1 MAGEEKN
8 SEVVETKGDT
18 TPPEQ
23 TIAQTSPDSQTEI
36 TLASN
41 TLADVRTSLDILPDD
56 MFKGANQRTQQG
68 ERLPQADSP
77 EAIIR
82 QLPYIGQHREKLDTL
97 VKDMFKAFSPEGNA
111 AGNMDQAKN
120 SMAEILRLLPPEKR
134 AMFGKWAKCLDQA
147 CRNEQNPE
155 TARQLKEL
163 SENLKVLEKA
173 PGFMRGNLALAM
185 YQWAGQ
191 GTNPEEIRT
200 RLTEAQK
207 AMQDTVQN
215 YPALADDPNFRNR
228 AQAIEQQYG
237 AKLKTAAPATDGAE
251 AHGGIMERV
260 QKISQDIREGKLPLL
275 YNPDAPQSTQP
286 DVTNPVNPVVDK
298 PVEPK
303 PVDNPLAAIEK
314 SEQAYAKY
322 RQALVAELAKG
333 TPLEVAAKAALTPE
347 IARAFEESIAF
358 ADASAK
364 PSGLA
369 NARLTQM
376 LAAQSALEQQMKV
389 EVDGKPMSWADANQ
403 GLRNSF
409 EQYVGTLQLDPTQK
423 GQLAQHIRGLD
434 GAKSA
439 QEYQARLQNMQ
450 QFLNS
455 NQAFKAIAT
464 DSKLQQLLM
473 VQQSLKTPMYPYL
486 QQVQA
491 AERMVQGEDSRAF
504 NRLLYAAALSDAG
517 QLDPAKKYL
526 TDAYARSINTSVR
539 AEVGSKAVQLGVPST
554 TLFEAALTRYE
565 NQPASE
571 KDREPV
577 PPLGELLYDMQGEF
591 QLKANDLARL
601 RNGDVKGATAE
612 TLKTYG
618 PLFERISK
626 IATANRARIE
636 AMEQPLMADIK
647 NQFVQILQGTGP
659 KGQEILNLQQKVFG
673 NLKDPA
679 HINLL
684 ATMLSGDD
692 ATKARVKAELQRN
705 YGDAYIRDFEQWRNL
720 SGDKANLLFAQET
733 RKTVFNIA
741 RNESQMV
748 QFGAGRIYAQ
758 NLLTAGDLASAKT
771 QLNQALKNAPD
782 SVQGEAA
789 LSRDVQEMA
798 RQVGVDMTP
807 YAAKIPSAPGRDQ
820 VILGQDKE
828 VQRLQGVSQQTALDP
843 RFANLKDNE
852 LFKKIGS
859 LISKT
864 PNGPLDAD
872 LTKQNIA
879 ELKPL
884 YEEFI
889 RRSESVPHPDN
900 PSILVT
906 PTVEQI
912 FEGIKSKTDLLK
924 AGVDPTTQRPL
935 TEMQRVQLYREVLG
949 SMEGVRNSILLRQQ
963 YGLALTVGG
972 QMQDAERVLKE
983 AKAMADK
990 INRGLALE
998 VMTMAQRDVNDP
1010 TVISN
1015 APLETG
1021 ENRGDVLRLS
1031 IARLQGDKP
1040 TSNFV
1045 NLHIT
1050 TRVAL
1055 GRFYMGPLTNG
1066 NDPTGGAILQ
1076 YGNKA
1081 GIRPDLAVEN
1091 LKEAKELTLT
1101 DRNVDILDKNKF
1113 LEDVDLTS
1121 ALHLA
1126 GEILPSEMTKKLGLN
1141 ESNRSL
1147 MVNALSAAVGIAWMR
1162 YTKGKFNEIP
1172 GLNPYTRLAGAVVLP
1187 TLTRNMTMSAL
1198 GESESLFTS
1207 TRNAIGSTVAA
1218 SLGYKMMIRG
1228 ESSNFRLFEGVKL
1241 PAQVTSLP
1249 GRIQP
1254 YLPAFPKIPESI
1266 TNRFSNIGRPMD
1278 NFGPLQSAS
1287 FVDRM
1292 NHSVGTFAQFVRNEV
1307 GEKASNIWKPLQ
1319 ELAEAA
1325 GPNRKFSDLLSN
1337 KETVTRLPV
1346 KFETAAS
1353 FNKLRDILAPAAEGK
1368 FGASL
1373 DDFLK
1378 TVKADP
1384 KLVDEIGK
1392 TQIDELEKLARRS
1405 NQVTIEVNEAGYR
1418 MTVPGPIAVED
1429 AFVASGITHETLST
1443 IASRAGFNRMSA
1455 APLAERIGT
1464 IDLPVSGMQLR
1475 TMTDLKAFS
1484 KKVYDDLS
1492 QIQSTISSI
1501 EAKRRFGVIDNLNI
1515 EQALKQTV
1523 TDAAELTR
1531 LKATADWFGMTTR
1544 GELNAFMKKFAKSSD
1559 PATVLFP
1566 NAFKPGVGDDLVA
1579 ASLKDP
1585 RFFDGPMKDYLLA
1598 RIPKAELQ
1606 TLQSAFYR
1614 QPIASD
1620 AQLFERGAF
1629 LNSGKTI
1636 TTQSELQALY
1646 QNAFNG
1652 MTLMS
1657 NQIAKVTT
1665 AAADDT
1671 LETVFKTVPE
1681 SGVTTE
1687 MIKQANA
1694 IGITN
1699 YGQLKSFLEKYSLK
1713 DATGS
1718 VSIPFE
1724 GTFNKLY
1731 PNLKY
1736 SNTSDIE
1743 LGHALF
1749 NNSKA
1754 LSGEGYSMMTAS
1766 VSQVERQLLGT
1777 SSVIS
1782 DTMSVNNSLL
1792 ATRMAE
1798 SNIYTI
1804 SQFKESLAQTLKKT
1818 LQPLKNIDDFTTL
1831 SANQKSIADAL
1842 GLTSKKQVQDFLA
1855 NKAALPDVAFEKL
1868 FPRLSNLRGPGGE
1881 VLSKQSGLPY
1891 SLPIKREG
1899 DLFLADLAPRN
1910 PDMFSGPGLR
1920 LMAENAEFGFPVSL
1934 MGQRAQS
1941 VFNMPGYS
1949 RVQNAWTGVS
1959 NFGRDKVNTF
1969 GDWFRYT
1976 KLDPQTA
1983 TLTQVARSQIA
1994 HSYYTGLGVIGAY
2007 RTLVTAPNNMEAG
2020 DNLAMALLHAHVPQ
2034 TGDIG
2039 STLLLSTPGAAIF
2052 MPLLVRGGYM
2062 PQQISVLQRFKDR
2075 GLTGSLFP
2083 FTNPAMD
2090 MTRQGLSRLANNSSI
2105 AGSPL
2110 AATLAFSAP
2119 IVGPGFAAT
2128 VSAVASFDKEV
2139 IGALAQTGYRIFSKG
2154 NNIDPGEYRNMFVR
2168 TRDQGYQNLPMNGE
2182 YTSLEDYRRKNGI
2195 PAPEPQTVRPLERPA
2210 PATNDIYKIDT
2221 TQVVPRAALDAVEQQ
2236 RLQAQPDV
2244 NQVGDPQWAPHIEA
2258 MRKVETA
2265 MMSVQ
2270 QASYISRLNEAAVTM
2285 EALSSGQPVAGGA
2298 QQLARVA
2305 EVLQSI
2311 ASVPEIAQN
2320 PANQALIASMG
2331 QVYQA
2336 LNAAATSGNMNS
2348 FASVQDALKVV
2359 SENFKQHKLS
2369 DAQIVEMQTIAT
2381 KALNE
2386 AKAVAAQY
2394 QQQGTVQANFL
2405 LSELG
2410 KADQNIKALS
2420 QSIFGQA
2427 VTYPEI
2433 TPQMVMAKADNPQIN
2448 LLRAELAKFESL
2460 QNMKNASAMLATQ
2473 ASVSLTNNVTVASL
2487 NPGDSPLGP
2496 NATPQDIQAF
2506 AAYQNF
2512 IAAISNRDLNASP
2525 EAKRLA
2531 QSVTPDVQRVIG
2543 NDATSNEILRLLQ
2556 DAAGKGDTDSGYESL
2571 RAAAKL
2577 ADQVDIGSL
2586 ASRLVNNANPES
2598 QAALQMQ
2605 AQLAGIAKLKYAQ
2618 MAYRRQDYPEAQAY
2632 LIKARAQYGDQL
2644 EAMLQNNLDQGLD
2657 RNGFLQGSFTQMK
2670 KDANYDPGAMGNNLT
2685 SFFAALEKGNFG
2697 AKADDGTPG
2706 AQALL
2711 TQVKDAYNSKKQA
2724 VERALQPLNQQESVL
2739 KARLQALGVPYEN
2752 RDTFLSG
2759 ETNKTSEKYLQV
2771 ESINRELKLIEA
2783 SRNVRNEELKF
2794 DYNRMRLA
2802 EGLYDAAQGNYASAN
2817 MILKE
2822 VKQNCPQLAAV
2833 KELDLDGK
2841 ISITEPGMWGWTKRN
2856 WQSVAMFGAGLA
2868 ATIGGALAFATVFG
2882 AVPGGVAVNV
2892 GVGLMAAAVTGSVVG
2907 GLVNGGINYA
2917 VTGDFWNPAL
2927 AGAKEGALAGLIAP
2941 IGVAGKMLPLVPA
2954 ITNPSVPRFIA
2965 GTYNALRP
2973 ATYAIGAGAT
2983 LSAYNT
2989 SQRWSEK
2996 SWGSAMT
3003 EFIGGTVMYS
3013 SMLHFAGSHINPLP
3027 HSWSKGLRIPIND
3040 VTVTEKILSSTPL
3053 AFRSNIPNALWAGV
3067 GYSTAF
3073 EGMRAAGDV
3082 INSTADSELVNAPY
3096 RWLTGSDLTSNR
3108 YMISTDG
3115 EGLLAPAMAR
3125 FWTRDGL
3132 GLDSNNAKDR
3142 AWMWRNNTQIMRT
3155 GDSFYQLKQQGFNA
3169 QTFVPSNSYG
3179 PLLRR

>member
-1 MAGEEKN
+1 MAGEGENEKA
-8 SEVVETKGDT
+8 VESKGET

-23 TIAQTSPDSQTEI
+23 TIAQTPPESRTEI

-68 ERLPQADSP
+68 ERLPQADTP

-82 QLPYIGQHREKLDTL
+82 QLQYIGQHREKLDTL

-120 SMAEILRLLPPEKR
+120 SMSEILRLLPPEKR
-134 AMFGKWAKCLDQA
+134 AMFGKWAKCLGEA
-147 CRNEQNPE
+147 SLAEQNPE

-215 YPALADDPNFRNR
+215 YPALADDPNFKNR
-228 AQAIEQQYG
+228 AQAIDNQYG
-237 AKLKTAAPATDGAE
+237 AKLKTAAPASDGSE

-260 QKISQDIREGKLPLL
+260 QKISQDIREGRLPLL
-275 YNPDAPQSTQP
+275 YNPDAPQVTQP

-322 RQALVAELAKG
+322 RQALEAELAKG

-409 EQYVGTLQLDPTQK
+409 EQYVGTLQLDNTQK
-423 GQLAQHIRGLD
+423 GQFAQHIKGLD

-439 QEYQARLQNMQ
+439 QEYQARLQSMQ

-455 NQAFKAIAT
+455 NPAFKAIAT
-464 DSKLQQLLM
+464 DGKLQQLLM

-504 NRLLYAAALSDAG
+504 NRFLYAAALSDAG
-517 QLDPAKKYL
+517 QLDPAKKHL
-526 TDAYARSINTSVR
+526 TDAYARSINSSVR
-539 AEVGSKAVQLGVPST
+539 AEVGSKAVQLGVPPT
-554 TLFEAALTRYE
+554 TLIDAALTRYE
-565 NQPASE
+565 NQPPGE

-577 PPLGELLYDMQGEF
+577 PPLGELLYEMQGQF
-591 QLKANDLARL
+591 QISANDLARL

-618 PLFERISK
+618 PLFERMSK
-626 IATANRARIE
+626 IATLNRARIE

-647 NQFVQILQGTGP
+647 NQFAQILQGTGP

-684 ATMLSGDD
+684 AAMLSGDD
-692 ATKARVKAELQRN
+692 AAKAQVKAELQRN

-733 RKTVFNIA
+733 RKTVYNIA
-741 RNESQMV
+741 RNDSRME
-748 QFGAGRIYAQ
+748 QFGTRRIYTQ
-758 NLLTAGDLASAKT
+758 NLLAAGDLASAKT
-771 QLNQALKNAPD
+771 QLSQALKDAPD

-789 LSRDVQEMA
+789 LSRDVQALA
-798 RQVGVDMTP
+798 RQIGVDMTP
-807 YAAKIPSAPGRDQ
+807 YAAKIPSVPGRDQ

-828 VQRLQGVSQQTALDP
+828 VQRLQGVAQQTALDP

-852 LFKKIGS
+852 LYKKIGS

-864 PNGPLDAD
+864 PNGPFDAD

-912 FEGIKSKTDLLK
+912 FEGIKSKVDLLK
-924 AGVDPTTQRPL
+924 ANVDPTTQRPL
-935 TEMQRVQLYREVLG
+935 TEMQKVQLYREVLG

-1021 ENRGDVLRLS
+1021 ENRGDMLRAS

-1040 TSNFV
+1040 SSNFA

-1055 GRFYMGPLTNG
+1055 GRFYMGPMTNG
-1066 NDPTGGAILQ
+1066 NDPTGGAIIQ

-1101 DRNVDILDKNKF
+1101 DRNVDILDRNKF

-1121 ALHLA
+1121 ALSLA
-1126 GEILPSEMTKKLGLN
+1126 QEILPSEMTKKLGMN

-1172 GLNPYTRLAGAVVLP
+1172 GLNPYTRLAGAIVLP
-1187 TLTRNMTMSAL
+1187 TLTRNITMNAL

-1228 ESSNFRLFEGVKL
+1228 ESSNFRMFEGIQL
-1241 PAQVTSLP
+1241 PSQVTALP

-1254 YLPAFPKIPESI
+1254 FLPTLPKIPESI

-1307 GEKASNIWKPLQ
+1307 GEKASNIWKPFQ

-1325 GPNRKFSDLLSN
+1325 GPNRKFSDLLNNYSP
-1337 KETVTRLPV
+1337 VTRPPI
-1346 KFETAAS
+1346 KFESAAS
-1353 FNKLRDILAPAAEGK
+1353 FSKLRDILAPAAKGK

-1378 TVKADP
+1378 KVNANP
-1384 KLVDEIGK
+1384 QLVAEIGK
-1392 TQIDELEKLARRS
+1392 KQIDELEKLARRS
-1405 NQVTIEVNEAGYR
+1405 NQVTIEVSEAGFK
-1418 MTVPGPIAVED
+1418 MTVPGHIAVED
-1429 AFVASGITHETLST
+1429 AFIASGMTHETLST
-1443 IASRAGFNRMSA
+1443 IASRTGFNRMSA
-1455 APLAERIGT
+1455 GPLAERIGT

-1475 TMTDLKAFS
+1475 TMTDLKALS
-1484 KKVYDDLS
+1484 TKIYDDLS
-1492 QIQSTISSI
+1492 QIQKAIGKK
-1501 EAKRRFGVIDNLNI
+1501 EGWNPIDNLNI
-1515 EQALKQTV
+1515 EQALKNAGV
-1523 TDAAELTR
+1523 DAAEITR

-1544 GELNAFMKKFAKSSD
+1544 GELNAFMKPFAKGAD
-1559 PATVLFP
+1559 PASVLFP
-1566 NAFKPGVGDDLVA
+1566 NAFKPGVGEDLVA
-1579 ASLKDP
+1579 SSLKDP

-1598 RIPKAELQ
+1598 RIPKAELA
-1606 TLQSAFYR
+1606 TLERAIYR
-1614 QPIASD
+1614 QPIASE

-1636 TTQSELQALY
+1636 ATQNELQALY
-1646 QNAFNG
+1646 QNAFIG
-1652 MTLMS
+1652 MTQMS
-1657 NQIAKVTT
+1657 NQLGKVTT

-1671 LETVFKTVPE
+1671 LEKVFLALPE
-1681 SGVTTE
+1681 SGVTPK

-1713 DATGS
+1713 DASGS
-1718 VSIPFE
+1718 VSIPLE
-1724 GTFNKLY
+1724 ETFNRLY

-1736 SNTSDIE
+1736 STTFDAG
-1743 LGHALF
+1743 LGQALF
-1749 NNSKA
+1749 NNPKA

-1782 DTMSVNNSLL
+1782 DTLSVNNSLL
-1792 ATRMAE
+1792 ATRLAD
-1798 SNIYTI
+1798 SKIYTI
-1804 SQFKESLAQTLKKT
+1804 NQLKESLAQTLEKT
-1818 LQPLKNIDDFTTL
+1818 LQPLRNIDNFSTL

-1842 GLTSKKQVQDFLA
+1842 GLT
-1855 NKAALPDVAFEKL
+1855 NKAQVEALLASKDALPDVVLEKL

-1881 VLSKQSGLPY
+1881 VLSNPLM
-1891 SLPIKREG
+1891 SLSIKREV
-1899 DLFLADLAPRN
+1899 DPLLADLAPRN

-1920 LMAENAEFGFPVSL
+1920 LMRENAEFGFPVSL
-1934 MGQRAQS
+1934 MGPRAQS
-1941 VFNMPGYS
+1941 VLNMPGPS
-1949 RVQNAWTGVS
+1949 RVQNAWSGVS

-1983 TLTQVARSQIA
+1983 TLAQVARSQIA
-1994 HSYYTGLGVIGAY
+1994 HSYYTGVGVIGAY

-2020 DNLAMALLHAHVPQ
+2020 DNLAMALLHAHFPQ

-2039 STLLLSTPGAAIF
+2039 SSLLLSTPGAAIF

-2075 GLTGSLFP
+2075 GITGSLFP
-2083 FTNPAMD
+2083 FTNPVMD

-2119 IVGPGFAAT
+2119 ITGPGFATT
-2128 VSAVASFDKEV
+2128 VAVLTSFDKEQ
-2139 IGALAQTGYRIFSKG
+2139 IGALAQTGYRIFNKG
-2154 NNIDPGEYRNMFVR
+2154 GVLDPGEYRNMYVR

-2210 PATNDIYKIDT
+2210 PVTNDIYKIDT

-2236 RLQAQPDV
+2236 RLQAQPDAS
-2244 NQVGDPQWAPHIEA
+2244 QVGDSQWAPHIEA

-2270 QASYISRLNEAAVTM
+2270 QASNLSRLNEAAFTM

-2348 FASVQDALKVV
+2348 FATAQDALKVV
-2359 SENFKQHKLS
+2359 SETFKQYKLS
-2369 DAQIVEMQTIAT
+2369 DAQIAEMQTT
-2381 KALNE
+2381 STNALNE

-2448 LLRAELAKFESL
+2448 LLRAEIAKFESL
-2460 QNMKNASAMLATQ
+2460 QNLKNASAMLATQ
-2473 ASVSLTNNVTVASL
+2473 ASVSTTNNVTVASL
-2487 NPGDSPLGP
+2487 NPADSPLGP
-2496 NATPQDIQAF
+2496 NATAQDTQAF

-2512 IAAISNRDLNASP
+2512 IAATNNRDLNASP
-2525 EAKRLA
+2525 EAKLLA
-2531 QSVTPDVQRVIG
+2531 QNATPEVQRVIG
-2543 NDATSNEILRLLQ
+2543 NDATTNEILRLIQ
-2556 DAAGKGDTDSGYESL
+2556 DAAGKGDTDAGYESL
-2571 RAAAKL
+2571 RQAAKL

-2586 ASRLVNNANPES
+2586 ASHLVNNTNPES

-2605 AQLAGIAKLKYAQ
+2605 AQLAGIAKLRYAQ

-2644 EAMLQNNLDQGLD
+2644 EAMLQPNVYLDQGLD
-2657 RNGFLQGSFTQMK
+2657 RNAFLSGSFTQMK
-2670 KDANYDPGAMGNNLT
+2670 KDGNYDPAAMGNNLT

-2706 AQALL
+2706 AQVIL

-2724 VERALQPLNQQESVL
+2724 VERALAPLNQQETVL

-2752 RDTFLSG
+2752 RETFLSG

-2856 WQSVAMFGAGLA
+2856 WQSLAMFGAGFA
-2868 ATIGGALAFATVFG
+2868 AAVAGGIACATGVGALPG
-2882 AVPGGVAVNV
+2882 APLAGW
-2892 GVGLMAAAVTGSVVG
+2892 GVGLMAGAFTGAVVG

-2941 IGVAGKMLPLVPA
+2941 IGVASKMLPLVPA

-2965 GTYNALRP
+2965 GSYNALRP

-3040 VTVTEKILSSTPL
+3040 VTVTEKILSSAPL
-3053 AFRSNIPNALWAGV
+3053 AFSSKIPNAMWTGV

-3073 EGMRAAGDV
+3073 EGTRAIGDV

-3115 EGLLAPAMAR
+3115 EGFLAPAVAR
-3125 FWTRDGL
+3125 AWTANGL
-3132 GLDSNNAKDR
+3132 GLDPNNAKDR
-3142 AWMWRNNTQIMRT
+3142 MWMWRNNTQIMRT
-3155 GDSFYQLKQQGFNA
+3155 GDSFYQLQQKGFNA

>member
-1 MAGEEKN
+1 MAGEGENK
-8 SEVVETKGDT
+8 EVVENKGDT

-23 TIAQTSPDSQTEI
+23 TIAQTPPESRTEI

-82 QLPYIGQHREKLDTL
+82 QLQYIGQHREKLDTL

-120 SMAEILRLLPPEKR
+120 SMSEILRLLPPEKR
-134 AMFGKWAKCLDQA
+134 AMFGKWAKCLDEA

-191 GTNPEEIRT
+191 GTNPEEIRS

-215 YPALADDPNFRNR
+215 YPALADDPNFKNR
-228 AQAIEQQYG
+228 AQAIDNQYG

-260 QKISQDIREGKLPLL
+260 QKISQDIREGRLPLL
-275 YNPDAPQSTQP
+275 YNPDAPQVTQP

-322 RQALVAELAKG
+322 RQALEAELAKG

-389 EVDGKPMSWADANQ
+389 GVDGKPMSWADANQ
-403 GLRNSF
+403 GLRNGF
-409 EQYVGTLQLDPTQK
+409 EQYVGTLQLDATQK
-423 GQLAQHIRGLD
+423 GQFAEHIKGLD

-439 QEYQARLQNMQ
+439 QEYQARLRNMQ

-455 NQAFKAIAT
+455 NPALKPIAS

-504 NRLLYAAALSDAG
+504 NRFLYAAALSDAG
-517 QLDPAKKYL
+517 QLDPAKKHL
-526 TDAYARSINTSVR
+526 TDAYARSINSSVR
-539 AEVGSKAVQLGVPST
+539 AEVGSKAVQLGVPPT
-554 TLFEAALTRYE
+554 TLIDAALTRYE
-565 NQPASE
+565 NQPPGE

-577 PPLGELLYDMQGEF
+577 PPLGELLYEMQGQF
-591 QLKANDLARL
+591 QISANDLARL

-618 PLFERISK
+618 PLFERMSK

-647 NQFVQILQGTGP
+647 NQFAQILQGTGP

-684 ATMLSGDD
+684 AVMLSGDD
-692 ATKARVKAELQRN
+692 ATKAQVKAELQRN

-733 RKTVFNIA
+733 RKTVYNIA
-741 RNESQMV
+741 RNDSRTE
-748 QFGAGRIYAQ
+748 QFGIRQIYAQ
-758 NLLTAGDLASAKT
+758 NLLAAGDLTTAKT
-771 QLNQALKNAPD
+771 QLSQALKDAPD
-782 SVQGEAA
+782 AVQGQAA
-789 LSRDVQEMA
+789 LSRDVQALA

-820 VILGQDKE
+820 VIVGQDNE
-828 VQRLQGVSQQTALDP
+828 VQRLQGVPQQSALDP
-843 RFANLKDNE
+843 RFASLKDNE
-852 LFKKIGS
+852 LYKKIGS

-912 FEGIKSKTDLLK
+912 FEGIKSKFDLLK
-924 AGVDPTTQRPL
+924 ANVDPTTQRPL
-935 TEMQRVQLYREVLG
+935 TEMQKVQLYREVLG

-983 AKAMADK
+983 AKAMSDK

-998 VMTMAQRDVNDP
+998 VMTMAQGAVNDP

-1021 ENRGDVLRLS
+1021 ELRGDMLRAS

-1040 TSNFV
+1040 SSNFV

-1101 DRNVDILDKNKF
+1101 DRNVNILDKNKF

-1121 ALHLA
+1121 ALTLA
-1126 GEILPSEMTKKLGLN
+1126 AELLPSEMTKKLGMN

-1172 GLNPYTRLAGAVVLP
+1172 GLNPYTRLAGAIALP
-1187 TLTRNMTMSAL
+1187 TLTRNITMNAL

-1228 ESSNFRLFEGVKL
+1228 ESSNFRLFEGIQL
-1241 PAQVTSLP
+1241 PSQVTALP

-1254 YLPAFPKIPESI
+1254 YLDRVTLPKIPESI

-1278 NFGPLQSAS
+1278 NFGPLQSAG
-1287 FVDRM
+1287 FIDRM

-1319 ELAEAA
+1319 ELAEVT
-1325 GPNRKFSDLLSN
+1325 GPNAKFGDLLNPASRVVSRPIEFN
-1337 KETVTRLPV
+1337 A
-1346 KFETAAS
+1346 AAS
-1353 FNKLRDILAPAAEGK
+1353 FNKLKDALAPAAKGE
-1368 FGASL
+1368 FGAGL
-1373 DDFLK
+1373 DDFIR
-1378 TVKADP
+1378 TVKANP
-1384 KLVDEIGK
+1384 QLVSEIGAK
-1392 TQIDELEKLARRS
+1392 KLAELESLASRS
-1405 NQVTIEVNEAGYR
+1405 SEITVQINQAGYKT
-1418 MTVPGPIAVED
+1418 MIPGPIAIED
-1429 AFVASGITHETLST
+1429 AFIASGMTHETLST
-1443 IASRAGFNRMSA
+1443 IASRTGFNRMSA

-1475 TMTDLKAFS
+1475 TMSDLKAFS
-1484 KKVYDDLS
+1484 SQVYDDLS
-1492 QIQSTISSI
+1492 KIQSTISSI
-1501 EAKRRFGVIDNLNI
+1501 EAKRRFGIIDNLNI
-1515 EQALKQTV
+1515 EQALKQAGM
-1523 TDAAELTR
+1523 DAAEISR

-1544 GELNAFMKKFAKSSD
+1544 GDVNAFMKTFSKGGD
-1559 PATVLFP
+1559 PTSALFP
-1566 NAFKPGVGDDLVA
+1566 NAFKAGVSDDLVA

-1585 RFFDGPMKDYLLA
+1585 RFFDGPMKDFLLA

-1614 QPIASD
+1614 QPIASN

-1636 TTQSELQALY
+1636 TLQSELQTLY
-1646 QNAFNG
+1646 QNAFNS
-1652 MTLMS
+1652 MNQMS
-1657 NQIAKVTT
+1657 SQIAKVTT

-1671 LETVFKTVPE
+1671 LETVFKNVPG
-1681 SGVTTE
+1681 SGVTPE

-1699 YGQLKSFLEKYSLK
+1699 YGQLKAFLEKYSLK
-1713 DATGS
+1713 DASGS
-1718 VSIPFE
+1718 ASIPLE
-1724 GTFNKLY
+1724 ATFNKLY
-1731 PNLKY
+1731 PNLKF
-1736 SNTSDIE
+1736 STISDTG

-1749 NNSKA
+1749 NNPKA

-1766 VSQVERQLLGT
+1766 VSQAERQLLGT
-1777 SSVIS
+1777 SSVVS
-1782 DTMSVNNSLL
+1782 DTMSVNNALL
-1792 ATRMAE
+1792 ANRMAQ
-1798 SNIYTI
+1798 SNIRTI
-1804 SQFKESLAQTLKKT
+1804 QELKYALSDSLKKT
-1818 LQPLKNIDDFTTL
+1818 LEPLKNIDDFSTL
-1831 SANQKSIADAL
+1831 SANQKSVVDAL
-1842 GLTSKKQVQDFLA
+1842 GLKSASEVEAFLA
-1855 NKAALPDVAFEKL
+1855 KSTLPDEALEKL
-1868 FPRLSNLRGPGGE
+1868 FPRLANLRGPGVEKLSDPGVQG
-1881 VLSKQSGLPY
+1881 VL
-1891 SLPIKREG
+1891 
-1899 DLFLADLAPRN
+1899 ANLAPRN

-1941 VFNMPGYS
+1941 VFNMPGPS

-1959 NFGRDKVNTF
+1959 NFGRDKINTF

-1983 TLTQVARSQIA
+1983 TLAQVARSQIA
-1994 HSYYTGLGVIGAY
+1994 HSYYTGVGVIGAY

-2020 DNLAMALLHAHVPQ
+2020 DNLAMALLHAHFPQ

-2039 STLLLSTPGAAIF
+2039 STLLASTPGAAIF

-2062 PQQISVLQRFKDR
+2062 PQQISVLQRFKDH
-2075 GLTGSLFP
+2075 GLNGLVNP
-2083 FTNPAMD
+2083 FSNPIID

-2119 IVGPGFAAT
+2119 MA
-2128 VSAVASFDKEV
+2128 
-2139 IGALAQTGYRIFSKG
+2139 IGTADALVETGYRIFSNG
-2154 NNIDPGEYRNMFVR
+2154 TYINPGEYRNMFVR
-2168 TRDQGYQNLPMNGE
+2168 TRDQGYQNLSMKGE

-2210 PATNDIYKIDT
+2210 PVTSDIYKIDT

-2244 NQVGDPQWAPHIEA
+2244 NQLNAEWAPHIEA

-2265 MMSVQ
+2265 LMNVQ
-2270 QASYISRLNEAAVTM
+2270 QASYLSRLNEAAVTM

-2336 LNAAATSGNMNS
+2336 LNAAATSGNMS
-2348 FASVQDALKVV
+2348 GFATVQDALKVV
-2359 SENFKQHKLS
+2359 SETFKPYKLS
-2369 DAQIVEMQTIAT
+2369 DAQIAEMQTT
-2381 KALNE
+2381 TTNALNE

-2394 QQQGTVQANFL
+2394 QQQGTAQANFL

-2410 KADQNIKALS
+2410 KADQNIKTLS

-2448 LLRAELAKFESL
+2448 LLRAELQKFESL

-2473 ASVSLTNNVTVASL
+2473 ASVSTTNNVIVASL
-2487 NPGDSPLGP
+2487 NPADSLLGP
-2496 NATPQDIQAF
+2496 NATPQETQALS
-2506 AAYQNF
+2506 AYQNF
-2512 IAAISNRDLNASP
+2512 IAATNNRDFNASP
-2525 EAKRLA
+2525 EATLLA
-2531 QSVTPDVQRVIG
+2531 QNVTPEVQRVIG
-2543 NDATSNEILRLLQ
+2543 NDATTNEILRLIQ
-2556 DAAGKGDTDSGYESL
+2556 DAAGKGDTDAGYESL
-2571 RAAAKL
+2571 RQAAKL

-2586 ASRLVNNANPES
+2586 ASRLVNNTNPES

-2644 EAMLQNNLDQGLD
+2644 DAMLQPNTNLDQGLD
-2657 RNGFLQGSFTQMK
+2657 RNAFLSGSFTQMK
-2670 KDANYDPGAMGNNLT
+2670 KDGNYDPAAMGNNLT

-2706 AQALL
+2706 AQVLL

-2724 VERALQPLNQQESVL
+2724 VERALAPLNQQETVL

-2752 RDTFLSG
+2752 RETFLSG

-2771 ESINRELKLIEA
+2771 ESINRELKWIEV
-2783 SRNVRNEELKF
+2783 SRNVRNQELNF

-2868 ATIGGALAFATVFG
+2868 ATIGGALAFTTVFG

-2954 ITNPSVPRFIA
+2954 ITNPRVPAIIA
-2965 GTYNALRP
+2965 GTYNAMRP
-2973 ATYAIGAGAT
+2973 ATYAIGAGAILGANDT
-2983 LSAYNT
+2983 MKNL
-2989 SQRWSEK
+2989 SEK
-2996 SWGSAMT
+2996 SWGTALT
-3003 EFIGGTVMYS
+3003 EFAGRTALYS
-3013 SMLHFAGSHINPLP
+3013 SMLHFANGRPLP
-3027 HSWSKGLRIPIND
+3027 QSWTTKLGWSNA
-3040 VTVTEKILSSTPL
+3040 TVADTIASSTPL
-3053 AFRSNIPNALWAGV
+3053 AFRANMPKAVWAGY
-3067 GYSTAF
+3067 GYMAGF
-3073 EGMRAAGDV
+3073 EGTRVVGDV
-3082 INSTADSELVNAPY
+3082 INRTADSELVNAPY

-3115 EGLLAPAMAR
+3115 EGLLAPAVAR

-3132 GLDSNNAKDR
+3132 GLDANNAKDR

-3155 GDSFYQLKQQGFNA
+3155 GDSFYQLKQQGFDA
-3169 QTFVPSNSYG
+3169 QKFVPSNSYG